1 MWQFVMNVFITVS
14 ALCRKASVLL
24 FPGLVRTDVPLV
36 SMHPGKARLFA
47 LSIDNRNL
55 IWSEENAVP
64 DSSGYI

>member
-1 MWQFVMNVFITVS
+1 VRQCVLNIFITVS
-14 ALCRKASVLL
+14 ALCRKESDLI

-55 IWSEENAVP
+55 I
-64 DSSGYI
+64 